1 VEAYHVIEVFRSG
14 LQLAEE
20 EPEFLG
26 EHQQY
31 KRSDAFYR
39 VTRSGDAITVEW
51 GRVARL
57 ELHQKGWVRKMDWG
71 WTGSAG
77 VAEVVMKKLIG
88 KKTKGRGYRH
98 PAKNWRDEDFG
109 SDECACMC
117 PERCNCSGYKR
128 FKCCMLDSVVVASG
142 AVGMV

>member
-1 VEAYHVIEVFRSG
+1 MQSCSNRQVETTQG
-14 LQLAEE
+14 GQEE
-20 EPEFLG
+20 EG
-26 EHQQY
+26 
-31 KRSDAFYR
+31 
-39 VTRSGDAITVEW
+39 
-51 GRVARL
+51 
-57 ELHQKGWVRKMDWG
+57 G

-128 FKCCMLDSVVVASG
+128 FKC
-142 AVGMV
+142 